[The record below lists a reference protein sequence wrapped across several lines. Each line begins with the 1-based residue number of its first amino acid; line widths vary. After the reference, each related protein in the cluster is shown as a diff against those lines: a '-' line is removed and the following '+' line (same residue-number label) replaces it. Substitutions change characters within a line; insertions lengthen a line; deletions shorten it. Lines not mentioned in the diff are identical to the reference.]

1 MPFQQLQSYESQLQI
16 HVSTLQAFHLIKNI
30 AGIHNN
36 STHVTKNNK
45 YTCYST
51 ISECFS
57 GVACVVKGLVFTCMT
72 STTTRT
78 IYRTASSDVKTGLS
92 RELSYTEV
100 HTVTDES
107 KGQHTGDKIEFDTID
122 FVESRQSRSRRFGP
136 VHIGNKVE
144 TTFDNPATKLP
155 TSDKVNQV
163 EHQLWRS
170 VNRDKTV
177 TNRRQGRKSTLPIVS
192 TLDFVACVDF

>member
-1 MPFQQLQSYESQLQI
+1 VPFQQLQSYESQLQI

-78 IYRTASSDVKTGLS
+78 IYRTASSDIKTGLS

-107 KGQHTGDKIEFDTID
+107 KGQYTLVTKSNLTRSTLLKVDKVD
-122 FVESRQSRSRRFGP
+122 P
-136 VHIGNKVE
+136 VVLAPY
-144 TTFDNPATKLP
+144 TLATK
-155 TSDKVNQV
+155 SKG
-163 EHQLWRS
+163 RS
-170 VNRDKTV
+170 TIRRQNYPLLTKSTKLNINFGAVSTV
-177 TNRRQGRKSTLPIVS
+177 TKQ
-192 TLDFVACVDF
+192 